1 MIKQWIAA
9 SQALELAGSNLA
21 LCERLGAGLIKS
33 RARLFLKDEER
44 LEEVLLPAQFW
55 WAEGREALEQDWE
68 AGDFSTWID
77 NSEHWQAF
85 GVTLDLAGVLE
96 MLPFERRAIVSRELS
111 IVGNVD
117 WVPAKEARRYA
128 YEQGNINPVV
138 AGNFVIKQARLGFL
152 TARAVL
158 AQGSPGK
165 RDENDWTWQFREWD
179 IPGWFWEDFTSEGS
193 SSQDWETGTFAG
205 RGIGPDGTRWV
216 TLSAVHFHRGSLPAL
231 ATAAVQPK
239 VESDGD
245 CSPTKP
251 PLSQSNLDLWW
262 DKKAAVRESLSEAEL
277 LALVRGAYPNNFISR
292 DRIREL
298 MGPRKR
304 GPK

>member
-1 MIKQWIAA
+1 MIGQWIAA
-9 SQALELAGSNLA
+9 SKALELAESNLA
-21 LCERLGAGLIKS
+21 LCERLRAGLIKS
-33 RARLFLKDEER
+33 SARLFLKDDER
-44 LEEVLLPAQFW
+44 LEEVLLPATFW
-55 WAEGREALEQDWE
+55 WAEGREELEQDWD

-77 NSEHWQAF
+77 HSEHWQAF

-96 MLPFERRAIVSRELS
+96 MLPFERRAIVSRVLS

-117 WVPAKEARRYA
+117 WVPAKEARRFA
-128 YEQGNINPVV
+128 YEHGNINPAA
-138 AGNFVIKQARLGFL
+138 AGGFVINKAKLGFL

-158 AQGSPGK
+158 AQGSSGK
-165 RDENDWTWQFREWD
+165 RDEDDWTWQFREWN

-216 TLSAVHFHRGSLPAL
+216 TLHGVHFLRSSLPAL
-231 ATAAVQPK
+231 APALVQPK
-239 VESDGD
+239 IGSGD
-245 CSPTKP
+245 DCGSTKL

-262 DKKAAVRESLSEAEL
+262 NKKAAVRESLSEAEL
-277 LALVRGAYPNNFISR
+277 LALVRGAHPNNFISR